1 MEKQLDL
8 TDEKIAVIENVGEA
22 LADFLSVA
30 MRDLAPAAVA
40 AMNRKLASGT
50 GFYRL
55 TTETSATGMR
65 VFAAFVVDQNVVPIL
80 DIHIGDSEN
89 ESRDDGGHP
98 SGSLH

>member
-1 MEKQLDL
+1 MDTE
-8 TDEKIAVIENVGEA
+8 IELSPAHTAAIEQVGEA

-40 AMNRKLASGT
+40 AMNQKLASGT